1 MKTMK
6 STDAPTSQAKRERD
20 EQTESYDI
28 LHPLIQGS
36 VPLERSRHVHPT
48 REGAITGPERAT
60 EQQIKICGSI
70 SGDDR
75 SRHRRS
81 VVAPL

>member
-6 STDAPTSQAKRERD
+6 ITDALTSQAKRERD
-20 EQTESYDI
+20 KQKDSYDV
-28 LHPLIQGS
+28 LHPLFQGS
-36 VPLERSRHVHPT
+36 VPLERSLHVHST

-70 SGDDR
+70 PGDDC
-75 SRHRRS
+75 SRYGRK
-81 VVAPL
+81 A